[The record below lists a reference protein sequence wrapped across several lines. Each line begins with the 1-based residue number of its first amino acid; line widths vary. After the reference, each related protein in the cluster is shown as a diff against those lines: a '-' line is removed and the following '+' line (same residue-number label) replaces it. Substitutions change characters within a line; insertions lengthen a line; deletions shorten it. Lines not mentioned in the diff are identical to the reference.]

1 MATYSVTIRRDEV
14 SDDTTFYTNITDTT
28 LLDSIFG
35 DVNPQ
40 GSDTVEY
47 AFDRGIARTA
57 EHNTFVAKFGDGYE
71 QRLRSGINSKQ
82 ESISV
87 NFNNRNADDI
97 VILSAFLDNK
107 VGANFDIVLNGETIK
122 VATEQY
128 NISYQQDEIH
138 SLNTTLRRVYEP

>member
-35 DVNPQ
+35 ETQ
-40 GSDTVEY
+40 LGSDTVEY
-47 AFDRGIARTA
+47 AFDRGIGRQA
-57 EHNTFVAKFGDGYE
+57 EHTTFVAKFGDGYE
-71 QRLRSGINSKQ
+71 QRVRYGINSKQ
-82 ESISV
+82 ENIAV
-87 NFNNRNADDI
+87 NFNNRDANDV
-97 VILSAFLDNK
+97 VILAAFLDNK

-128 NISYQQDEIH
+128 NIAYQQDGIH

>member
-35 DVNPQ
+35 ETQ
-40 GSDTVEY
+40 LGSDTVEY
-47 AFDRGIARTA
+47 AFDRGIGRQA
-57 EHNTFVAKFGDGYE
+57 EHTTFVAKFGDGYE
-71 QRLRSGINSKQ
+71 QRVRYGINSKQ
-82 ESISV
+82 ENIAV
-87 NFNNRNADDI
+87 NFNNRNADDV
-97 VILSAFLDNK
+97 VILAAFLDNK

-128 NISYQQDEIH
+128 NIAYQQDGIH
-138 SLNTTLRRVYEP
+138 SLTTTLRRVYEP

>member
-14 SDDTTFYTNITDTT
+14 SDDTTFYTNITDTA

-35 DVNPQ
+35 ATQ
-40 GSDTVEY
+40 LGSDTVEY
-47 AFDRGIARTA
+47 AFDRGIGRTA
-57 EHNTFVAKFGDGYE
+57 EHNTFIAKFGDGYE
-71 QRLRSGINSKQ
+71 QRLRSGINSKR

-97 VILSAFLDNK
+97 IILSAFLDNK

-128 NISYQQDEIH
+128 DISYQQDEIH
-138 SLNTTLRRVYEP
+138 SLTTTLRRVYEP